1 MTATIAEQIRHLADT
16 MATQPPNGA
25 IRALAPVRANLAAA
39 EMPDGVTDVGLIRP
53 DAGLLHPHGSA
64 TTLHAALG
72 DRAPPQ
78 VFCWGAWCRCGTIAL
93 RRYQAELVTG
103 LTSRGVGLAAVCRSA
118 LDGSVDRHEKNEL
131 ASTSL
136 AGPREQLSAMA
147 GILFS
152 PWTEAHPGHQELRR
166 DGTARN
172 ADGAVEI
179 PTPRMIIANGQHVS
193 RGTDV
198 RANYSISSEQDD
210 ILGHVATR

>member
-1 MTATIAEQIRHLADT
+1 MTATIAEQIRQLADT

-118 LDGSVDRHEKNEL
+118 LNGSVDRHEKNEL